1 MGSKGAPPPDYAPLA
16 EASAEAARIQA
27 GLGRE
32 QLAFAREQYD
42 RSAPLLEGIANQQM
56 AAQNEQMAQAR
67 DYYNYQRD
75 TYRPL
80 ERGIVA
86 DAQRFNTEAYQNQLA
101 GQAAAD
107 AGRAFGISQ
116 QQNQRAMAAMGANPN
131 SGRFAGMQN
140 ASGLQQAA
148 MRANAMTGAR
158 NQAQQMGYARKLD
171 AAGLGRGLAGASI
184 AAYGGAN
191 QAGSMAGGNAQ
202 SAGQNY
208 MGNMAIGSGTIAAGQ
223 QMQLSGL
230 SNILN
235 NQTSAYVNTSG
246 SLLGDIGGALGG
258 AAAAY
263 TAFTNPAAAASMG
276 GSDRR
281 IKENIVEVGVD
292 QRTAL
297 PLYEFNYRK
306 EFSDPDIRYRGVM
319 ADDVELVY
327 PDAVTETDFGFK
339 AVNYGML
346 GIEFKEVSNGA

>member
-1 MGSKGAPPPDYAPLA
+1 
-16 EASAEAARIQA
+16 
-27 GLGRE
+27 
-32 QLAFAREQYD
+32 
-42 RSAPLLEGIANQQM
+42 
-56 AAQNEQMAQAR
+56 
-67 DYYNYQRD
+67 
-75 TYRPL
+75 
-80 ERGIVA
+80 
-86 DAQRFNTEAYQNQLA
+86 
-101 GQAAAD
+101 
-107 AGRAFGISQ
+107 
-116 QQNQRAMAAMGANPN
+116 MGANPN

-140 ASGLQQAA
+140 ATGLQQAA

-171 AAGLGRGLAGASI
+171 AAGLGRGLAGASA
-184 AAYGGAN
+184 AAYGGASN
-191 QAGSMAGGNAQ
+191 AGSMAGQNAQ

-208 MGNMAIGSGTIAAGQ
+208 MGNMAIGSGTIAQGQ

-263 TAFTNPAAAASMG
+263 TAF
-276 GSDRR
+276 SDRR
-281 IKENIVEVGVD
+281 LKENIEEVAVD

-297 PLYEFNYRK
+297 PLYEFNYVK
-306 EFSDPDIRYRGVM
+306 EFSDPSIRYRGVM

-327 PDAVTETDFGFK
+327 PEAVTETEFGYK
-339 AVNYGML
+339 VVNYGML

>member
-42 RSAPLLEGIANQQM
+42 RSAPLLESIANQQM

-80 ERGIVA
+80 ERSIVA
-86 DAQRFNTEAYQNQLA
+86 DARRFNTEAYQNQLA
-101 GQAAAD
+101 SQAAAD

-116 QQNQRAMAAMGANPN
+116 QQNQRAMASMGVNPN

-140 ASGLQQAA
+140 ATGLQQAA
-148 MRANAMTGAR
+148 VRANAMTGAR
-158 NQAQQMGYARKLD
+158 RQAEQIGYARQLD
-171 AAGLGRGLAGASI
+171 AAGLGRGLAGASA
-184 AAYGGAN
+184 AAYGGASS
-191 QAGSMAGGNAQ
+191 AGSMAGQNAQ

-235 NQTSAYVNTSG
+235 NQTSSYINTSG
-246 SLLGDIGGALGG
+246 SFLGDVGGALGG

-263 TAFTNPAAAASMG
+263 TAF
-276 GSDRR
+276 SDRR
-281 IKENIVEVGVD
+281 IKENIVEVAVD

-297 PLYEFNYRK
+297 PIYEFNYRK
-306 EFSDPDIRYRGVM
+306 EFSDPNIRYRGVM

-339 AVNYGML
+339 TVNYGML

>member
-171 AAGLGRGLAGASI
+171 AAGLGRGLAGASA
-184 AAYGGAN
+184 AAYGGAS
-191 QAGSMAGGNAQ
+191 QAGSMAGQNAQ

-208 MGNMAIGSGTIAAGQ
+208 MGNMAIGSGTIAQGQ

-235 NQTSAYVNTSG
+235 NQTSSYINTSG
-246 SLLGDIGGALGG
+246 SFLGDVGGALGG

-263 TAFTNPAAAASMG
+263 TAFG

-281 IKENIVEVGVD
+281 IKENIEEVGVD

-297 PLYEFNYRK
+297 PLYEFNYIK
-306 EFSDPDIRYRGVM
+306 EFSDPSIRYRGVM

-327 PDAVTETDFGFK
+327 PEAVVDTEFGYK

>member
-1 MGSKGAPPPDYAPLA
+1 MGKNQVDAPDYAPLA
-16 EASAEAARIQA
+16 AASREAAEVQA

-42 RSAPLLEGIANQQM
+42 RSAPLLERIANQQM
-56 AAQNEQMAQAR
+56 AAQSEQMAQAR
-67 DYYNYQRD
+67 DYYDYQRD

-80 ERGIVA
+80 ERGLVA
-86 DAQRFNTEAYQNQLA
+86 DAERFNTEAYRNQVA
-101 GQAAAD
+101 SQAAAD
-107 AGRAFGISQ
+107 SGVAFGISQ

-140 ASGLQQAA
+140 ATGLQQAA
-148 MRANAMTGAR
+148 LRANAMTGAR

-202 SAGQNY
+202 SAGMNY
-208 MGNMAIGSGTIAAGQ
+208 MRGMGQGANTIAGGQ
-223 QMQLSGL
+223 KMQLSGL
-230 SNILN
+230 SSVLN
-235 NQTSAYVNTSG
+235 SQTQTYINSNDSFLA
-246 SLLGDIGGALGG
+246 DAGAFMGG
-258 AAAAY
+258 AASLAKQGGFAAI
-263 TAFTNPAAAASMG
+263 MG

-346 GIEFKEVSNGA
+346 GIEFKEVSRG

>member
-42 RSAPLLEGIANQQM
+42 RSAPLLESIANQQM

-80 ERGIVA
+80 ERSIVA
-86 DAQRFNTEAYQNQLA
+86 DAQRFNTEAYRNQLA

-116 QQNQRAMAAMGANPN
+116 QQNQRAMASMGVNPN

-140 ASGLQQAA
+140 ATGLQQAA
-148 MRANAMTGAR
+148 VRANAMTGAR
-158 NQAQQMGYARKLD
+158 RQAEQMGYARQLD
-171 AAGLGRGLAGASI
+171 AAGLGRGLAGASA
-184 AAYGGAN
+184 AAYGGASS
-191 QAGSMAGGNAQ
+191 AGSMAGQNAQ

-235 NQTSAYVNTSG
+235 NQTSSYINTSG
-246 SLLGDIGGALGG
+246 SFLGDVGGALGG

-263 TAFTNPAAAASMG
+263 TAF
-276 GSDRR
+276 SDRR
-281 IKENIVEVGVD
+281 IKENIVEVAVD

-297 PLYEFNYRK
+297 PIYEFNYRK
-306 EFSDPDIRYRGVM
+306 EFSDPNIRYRGVM